1 MAMHSSVLAYAE
13 SFGSSYANTI
23 ARPAPLTA
31 DSSHPVERL
40 YALAAAYVE
49 VIEHWSCS
57 VQDVIRFST
66 LAAELVGLVE
76 RAPAVC
82 HGMAPHLPFASPSLR
97 HAFAAAV
104 VGILLGQAIRLDARR
119 QHTVA
124 KAALFMNLP
133 SLDLQD
139 DLVAPHA
146 VPSEAQRITLA
157 RHPKLAADL
166 LRDTPGAD
174 LAWIE
179 AVEQH
184 HESLDGSGYPAA
196 LAGDEIC
203 LEARILKLADVWVA
217 LVAPV
222 RLLRSAKT
230 PRAALHGLLSRHRQ
244 QFDARLIEALRRVIG
259 RCPPGTV
266 VRLANRETALVVD
279 VPHGMALP
287 RRVIAILGVHGRLL
301 REPVQRDTRRTHYA
315 IREITTL
322 RGIAMPPGFWR
333 QLWALAETTTQERGQ
348 RP

>member
-1 MAMHSSVLAYAE
+1 MHASALAFAE
-13 SFGSSYANTI
+13 TFGSAYANTL
-23 ARPAPLTA
+23 ARPVPIVAASPAPC
-31 DSSHPVERL
+31 DRL
-40 YALAAAYVE
+40 AALATAYVE
-49 VIEHWSCS
+49 VIEHWSCT

-82 HGMAPHLPFASPSLR
+82 LGMAPHLPFASPSLR

-104 VGILLGQAIRLDARR
+104 LGIRLGQAIRLDARR

-124 KAALFMNLP
+124 KAALFMNLA

-139 DLVAPHA
+139 DLVAPYA
-146 VPSEAQRITLA
+146 VPSDAQRITLA

-166 LRDTPGAD
+166 LRESPGAD

-203 LEARILKLADVWVA
+203 LEARILKIADVWYA
-217 LVAPV
+217 LVAPQ
-222 RLLRSAKT
+222 RFLRSAKT
-230 PRAALHGLLSRHRQ
+230 PRAALHWLLSRSRQ
-244 QFDARLIEALRRVIG
+244 QFDAHLIEALRRVTGI
-259 RCPPGTV
+259 CPPGTI

-279 VPHGMALP
+279 APQGVAPP
-287 RRVIAILGVHGRLL
+287 RQAITVLGVHGRLL
-301 REPVQRDTRRTHYA
+301 REPVLRDTRRAHHA
-315 IREITTL
+315 IRDITML
-322 RGIAMPPGFWR
+322 KGVAIPPAFWR
-333 QLWALAETTTQERGQ
+333 QLWALAESSAHAKR
-348 RP
+348 